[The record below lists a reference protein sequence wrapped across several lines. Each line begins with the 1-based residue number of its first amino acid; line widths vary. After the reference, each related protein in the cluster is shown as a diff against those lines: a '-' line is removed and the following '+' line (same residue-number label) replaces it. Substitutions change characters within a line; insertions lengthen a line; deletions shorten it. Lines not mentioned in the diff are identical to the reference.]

1 MPAKP
6 DRTNLPEWLKY
17 RIMSE
22 LEQAMHRHGLDPLY
36 IPYAHNVLQTL
47 EERVTQ
53 HVHAITQDFEVALQ
67 ELETSRQKAGLKK
80 TFLD

>member
-6 DRTNLPEWLKY
+6 DRANLPEWLKY

-22 LEQAMHRHGLDPLY
+22 LEQAIHRHGIDPMY
-36 IPYAHNVLQTL
+36 IPYAHKALKIL

-53 HVHAITQDFEVALQ
+53 HAHAITQDFEAALQ
-67 ELETSRQKAGLKK
+67 ALETSRQEAGLKK
-80 TFLD
+80 TFL